1 MAWRVGRT
9 HRGGHGA
16 LHGGKPSHSFA
27 KLGGRL
33 AVQIEEGVTEA
44 LSLLYESER
53 AVGAHTMHNSMAALN
68 CRECSRHTLALCTQ
82 CTFIRAR

>member
-44 LSLLYESER
+44 LSLLVYSL
-53 AVGAHTMHNSMAALN
+53 VGADLIHLMNAHAPIYL
-68 CRECSRHTLALCTQ
+68 
-82 CTFIRAR
+82 FIEPLDCFFLF